1 MQTATSTELESC
13 QKALAANG
21 FDAYLA
27 QNSAAANELFFSQ
40 ILPGLNVT
48 SFAWGDSLTLQDTA
62 VLDGLFR
69 QEKLQGIRTFAE
81 GVDRRELLE
90 RRRRALLVDLF
101 LTGSNAVTLDG
112 KIINLDMIGNRTA
125 PISFG
130 PKKVVLFI
138 GRNKIT
144 DDMVAAMERVKAVSA
159 PLNAK
164 RHQMNTP
171 CTQSGRCHDCNS
183 PQRICNSW
191 SIISKCFPPGRIKVV
206 LIDEDLG
213 L

>member
-1 MQTATSTELESC
+1 MQTNTPTELEQC
-13 QKALAANG
+13 QKALANNG
-21 FDAYLA
+21 FDVYLA
-27 QNSAAANELFFSQ
+27 QNRALAKEVFFAQ
-40 ILPGLNVT
+40 ILPDLKVA
-48 SFAWGDSLTLQDTA
+48 SFSWGDSLTLKTTEI
-62 VLDGLFR
+62 LDELFACE
-69 QEKLQGIRTFAE
+69 QIQGINTFEA
-81 GVDRRELLE
+81 GIDRHELLE
-90 RRRRALLVDLF
+90 RRRQALLVDLF

-138 GRNKIT
+138 GRNKVT
-144 DDMVAAMERVKAVSA
+144 GDMVEAMARVKAISA

-164 RHQMNTP
+164 RHQMKTP

-206 LIDEDLG
+206 LIDEELG

>member
-1 MQTATSTELESC
+1 MQTSVSPELERC
-13 QKALAANG
+13 RTALADNG
-21 FDAYLA
+21 FDVYLA
-27 QNSAAANELFFSQ
+27 QDSAAAKAVFFNQ
-40 ILPGLNVT
+40 ILPELKVS
-48 SFAWGDSLTLQDTA
+48 SFAWGDSLTLQATA
-62 VLDGLFR
+62 ILDELFCR
-69 QEKLQGIRTFAE
+69 EELQGIKTFEA
-81 GVDRRELLE
+81 GIDRRELLQ

-138 GRNKIT
+138 GRNKAAG
-144 DDMVAAMERVKAVSA
+144 DMVEAMARIKAISA

-171 CTQSGRCHDCNS
+171 CTKSGRCHDCNS

-206 LIDEDLG
+206 LIDEELG